1 MILCQQTH
9 QSSMPAHDATP
20 PVDNRI
26 LSHELHL
33 GGISHTAFHKAEK
46 NMYSKFLHVRYL
58 CCRYLQNHGKK

>member
-20 PVDNRI
+20 PVDNRM

-46 NMYSKFLHVRYL
+46 TCIQSSCM
-58 CCRYLQNHGKK
+58 